1 MSVYKMVIFDEIVVL
16 MRAVV
21 RSCDGREAQ
30 IDLDSSARVFSLK
43 KLARA
48 LLLSSDNNNNNNT
61 TTTTTEVRLLRG
73 RRQAQD
79 DERVDEG
86 PYVLVQVGERE
97 KQVDTN
103 TDKDKAASLEDIALA
118 TGAEIPPVAAAPT
131 GANSNAPAP
140 EEVQNRIRGF
150 MNSLFMGA
158 AGENEEEEEE
168 RDEAPPPVPD
178 AVPADNAVDENAVV
192 NNLLL
197 QKNKQS

>member
-48 LLLSSDNNNNNNT
+48 LLLSSDNNNNN
-61 TTTTTEVRLLRG
+61 TTTTEVRLLRG

-168 RDEAPPPVPD
+168 REEAPPPVPD

-192 NNLLL
+192 NKFIITKEQAKL
-197 QKNKQS
+197 S